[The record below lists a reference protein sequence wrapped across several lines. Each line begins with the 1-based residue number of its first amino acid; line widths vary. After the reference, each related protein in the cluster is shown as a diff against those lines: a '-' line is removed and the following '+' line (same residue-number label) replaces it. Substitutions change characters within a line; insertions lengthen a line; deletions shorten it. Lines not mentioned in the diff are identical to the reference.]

1 MVWGRWY
8 FAVQSLAGAAWWVS
22 VFLVPSVRQATLGT
36 IDPTIA
42 AVLDVPLFVVAS
54 ALAAFGTRWAAVLA
68 TGWTILITIALGAFA
83 AVTGQAGVGAVLM
96 IVAAVGSVVALALV
110 STGGIP
116 RGWVA
121 VGPFAFRPAD
131 PGASVAVQLG
141 RTGAEIVV
149 FWGLFLGVVP
159 AILVFLERRWKVA
172 LDVPDAWSPPLVG
185 LGVAILLL
193 GSALGLWS
201 ATTMATRG
209 NGTPLPSA
217 MPNRLVVAGPYRF
230 VRNPMALGSIAQ
242 GVGLGLAL
250 SSWMV
255 VVYALCGAVLWNIV
269 VRPVEEQD
277 LETRFGL
284 SYRRYRDDL
293 RCWVPTLRPLPATP

>member
-22 VFLVPSVRQATLGT
+22 VFLIPPVRQATLGT

-42 AVLDVPLFVVAS
+42 ALLDVPLFVVAS
-54 ALAAFGTRWAAVLA
+54 AIAAFGLRCAAFLA
-68 TGWTILITIALGAFA
+68 TGWTILVTIALGAFA
-83 AVTGQAGVGAVLM
+83 AVTGQAGAGAVLM

-121 VGPFAFRPAD
+121 VGPFAFRSAD
-131 PGASVAVQLG
+131 AGASVAAQLG

-149 FWGLFLGVVP
+149 FWGVFLGVIP
-159 AILVFLERRWKVA
+159 AILVFLERRWQVA
-172 LDVPDAWSPPLVG
+172 IDVPAAWSPPLVG
-185 LGVAILLL
+185 VGVGILLL

-201 ATTMATRG
+201 AATMATRG

-255 VVYALCGAVLWNIV
+255 VVYALCGAVLWNVV
-269 VRPVEEQD
+269 VRPVEERD
-277 LETRFGL
+277 LETRFGQ
-284 SYRRYRDDL
+284 SYGRYRDEL
-293 RCWVPTLRPLPATP
+293 RCWLPTLRPLPATR

>member
-22 VFLVPSVRQATLGT
+22 VFLVPPVRQATLGT

-42 AVLDVPLFVVAS
+42 AVLDVPLFVIAS
-54 ALAAFGTRWAAVLA
+54 GIAAFGVRWAAILA
-68 TGWTILITIALGAFA
+68 TGWTILVTIALGAFA
-83 AVTGQAGVGAVLM
+83 AVTGQAGAGAVLM

-116 RGWVA
+116 RDWVA

-131 PGASVAVQLG
+131 ADASVAAQLG

-149 FWGLFLGVVP
+149 FWGLFLGVIP
-159 AILVFLERRWKVA
+159 AVLVFLERRWQVTI
-172 LDVPDAWSPPLVG
+172 DVSAAWSAPLVG

-201 ATTMATRG
+201 AATMASRG
-209 NGTPLPSA
+209 SGTPLPSA

-255 VVYALCGAVLWNIV
+255 VVYALSGAVLWNIV
-269 VRPVEEQD
+269 VRPVEERD
-277 LETRFGL
+277 LEARFGQP
-284 SYRRYRDDL
+284 YERYRDEL
-293 RCWVPTLRPLPATP
+293 RCWLPTLRPLPATR